1 MTPVALVHVWD
12 QRNHDKRSCL
22 VAQWWEC
29 CSSCCAMA
37 KFGVLI
43 GSTVVSFLSFFSVIF
58 FLIFSHFFFFFFFH
72 QGNITARVRTPEA
85 GSDEA
90 IKSILEQAKRELQV
104 QKAGENLFFPPPKYT
119 KSRIVHCDFECWC
132 QL

>member
-1 MTPVALVHVWD
+1 MTPVARVHVWD
-12 QRNHDKRSCL
+12 QRNHDKCSCL

-58 FLIFSHFFFFFFFH
+58 FLIFSHFFFFFPSRQYHRPCSHSRSGFRRGY
-72 QGNITARVRTPEA
+72 QVDSGA
-85 GSDEA
+85 G
-90 IKSILEQAKRELQV
+90 QKRA
-104 QKAGENLFFPPPKYT
+104 AGAE
-119 KSRIVHCDFECWC
+119 SW
-132 QL
+132 